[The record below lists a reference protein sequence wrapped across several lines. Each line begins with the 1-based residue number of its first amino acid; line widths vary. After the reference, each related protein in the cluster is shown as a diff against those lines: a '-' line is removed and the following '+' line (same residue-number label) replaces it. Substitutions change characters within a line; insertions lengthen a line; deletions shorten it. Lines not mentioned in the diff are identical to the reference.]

1 MMTSLVAMTMAA
13 GFAGTG
19 SSGAPGG
26 LDEIAPAYV
35 KLVLA
40 LGVHDADYVDA
51 YYGPPEWRVAAQAEK
66 RSLPE
71 IRSDARR
78 LLARL
83 AMVRRDGKDELL
95 ALRHEYLTRQLEA
108 LATRVDMLSGK
119 KLTFD
124 EESRALYNAVAP
136 ALSDEHFRQVLARL
150 EPLVPGTEA
159 WPSATRPTASAS

>member
-19 SSGAPGG
+19 SSGAPGS

-51 YYGPPEWRVAAQAEK
+51 YYGPPEWRTAAQAEK
-66 RSLPE
+66 RPLPE

-78 LLARL
+78 LLAPASHASSGREGRSTST
-83 AMVRRDGKDELL
+83 A
-95 ALRHEYLTRQLEA
+95 
-108 LATRVDMLSGK
+108 ATC
-119 KLTFD
+119 
-124 EESRALYNAVAP
+124 
-136 ALSDEHFRQVLARL
+136 
-150 EPLVPGTEA
+150 
-159 WPSATRPTASAS
+159 